1 MTPHT
6 IAVIDGT
13 GPQGRGLGLRQA
25 GAGHDIVLGSR
36 DAERA
41 GAAALTA
48 VIEPAEAVTGRPG
61 ISCGSLRM
69 ARRLEPLTAALICVS
84 RIHEVH
90 SGIRLTGLVR
100 ERV

>member
-13 GPQGRGLGLRQA
+13 GPQGRGLGLRPA

-36 DAERA
+36 DVGRA
-41 GAAALTA
+41 GAAAVTE
-48 VIEPAEAVTGRPG
+48 VIDPAEAATGRPG
-61 ISCGSLRM
+61 IPCGSLHM
-69 ARRLEPLTAALICVS
+69 ARRLDPLPAAPIRVS

-90 SGIRLTGLVR
+90 SRIRLTGLVR
-100 ERV
+100 ERL